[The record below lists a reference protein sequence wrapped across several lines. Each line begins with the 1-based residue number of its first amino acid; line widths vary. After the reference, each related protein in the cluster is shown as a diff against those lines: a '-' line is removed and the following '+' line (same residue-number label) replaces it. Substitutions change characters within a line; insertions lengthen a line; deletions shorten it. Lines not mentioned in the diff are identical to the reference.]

1 MNQGLFILGIEG
13 LDITERWK
21 GYGRLGLKGREREHS
36 FRFIEEEDEA
46 LCSIGRLFFTVSS
59 TRFLALSLSF

>member
-1 MNQGLFILGIEG
+1 